1 MSIGASYVFF
11 LARGGWKDWPP
22 HYTIYSPELKYNP
35 DHFFHFKREMI
46 HN

>member
-22 HYTIYSPELKYNP
+22 HYTIYSPELKYNLIT
-35 DHFFHFKREMI
+35 FSISIEK
-46 HN
+46 